1 MGNDIDF
8 FVRCGVKIFNIRI
21 FRVIFIW
28 ILLWFLWG
36 LCSVLS
42 LAKLREALAQKD
54 TQIALHTAEL
64 ARKDPQLALNTTED
78 MPPETMQHA
87 LEDDFVAELDVAMWT
102 GDVLVTFDA

>member
-1 MGNDIDF
+1 MPRSPVDSRDRARMLRN
-8 FVRCGVKIFNIRI
+8 K
-21 FRVIFIW
+21 
-28 ILLWFLWG
+28 
-36 LCSVLS
+36 CSARRHRERKSAYIAHLEAD
-42 LAKLREALAQKD
+42 LAKLREELAQKD